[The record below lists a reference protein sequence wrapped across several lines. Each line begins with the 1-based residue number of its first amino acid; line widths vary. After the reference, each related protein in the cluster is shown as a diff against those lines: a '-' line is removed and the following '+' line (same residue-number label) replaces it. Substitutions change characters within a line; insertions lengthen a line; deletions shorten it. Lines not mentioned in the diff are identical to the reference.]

1 MKYHLL
7 TTKRF
12 DKAVKK
18 CLARG
23 YDLSKLKVV
32 MSLLEEHGYLPAV
45 YVPHKLKG
53 YGKNNV
59 WECHLEPDWLLV
71 WEQIDEELVLI
82 MLSTGTHSDLF

>member
-23 YDLSKLKVV
+23 YDISKLKVV

-53 YGKNNV
+53 YGKKQCV
-59 WECHLEPDWLLV
+59 GMPFRARLAPC
-71 WEQIDEELVLI
+71 
-82 MLSTGTHSDLF
+82 MGTDR